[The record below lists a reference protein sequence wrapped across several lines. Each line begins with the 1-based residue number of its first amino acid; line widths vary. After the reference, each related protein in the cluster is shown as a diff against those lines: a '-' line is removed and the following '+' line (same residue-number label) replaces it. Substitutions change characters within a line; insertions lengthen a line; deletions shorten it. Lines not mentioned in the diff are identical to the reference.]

1 MRFKMPKNCLHF
13 KLRLLLSI
21 ISRYIR
27 YLLDLTDDITEPRD
41 WRTVDCV
48 QAYYA
53 VRCFYIVILHH
64 FTFYM
69 HLAYLAYYV
78 LYAP

>member
-1 MRFKMPKNCLHF
+1 MPKKFLHF

-27 YLLDLTDDITEPRD
+27 YLLDLTDDIMEPRD

-53 VRCFYIVILHH
+53 VRCFYIVLLHH

-69 HLAYLAYYV
+69 HLAYLA
-78 LYAP
+78 